1 MAIKMFN
8 NYSNNY
14 LSRVVINN
22 DPTYDNLYDYIEK
35 LFFMNNDKINNIR
48 VSVEDTN
55 ILTILLDVN
64 STHNKELFI
73 KTYDNISYKVIIVSH
88 YYENGFSL
96 NKTYSERILSLDNIV
111 LPELLTILDDYFA
124 NPEL

>member
-14 LSRVVINN
+14 LSRVIINN

-73 KTYDNISYKVIIVSH
+73 KTYDNVSYKVIIVSH

-96 NKTYSERILSLDNIV
+96 NKTYSERILSLDNVV
-111 LPELLTILDDYFA
+111 LPELLTILDEYFA

>member
-1 MAIKMFN
+1 MFN
-8 NYSNNY
+8 NYSDNY
-14 LSRVVINN
+14 LSRVIINN

-73 KTYDNISYKVIIVSH
+73 KTYDNVSYKVIIVSH

-96 NKTYSERILSLDNIV
+96 NKTYSERILSLDNVV

>member
-48 VSVEDTN
+48 VSLEDTN
-55 ILTILLDVN
+55 VLTILLDVN

-73 KTYDNISYKVIIVSH
+73 KTYDKDYYKVIIVSH

>member
-14 LSRVVINN
+14 LSRVIINN

-73 KTYDNISYKVIIVSH
+73 KTYDNVSYKVIIVSH

-96 NKTYSERILSLDNIV
+96 NKTYSERILSLDNVV

>member
-8 NYSNNY
+8 NYSDNY
-14 LSRVVINN
+14 LSRVIINN

-73 KTYDNISYKVIIVSH
+73 KTYDNVSYKVIIVSH

-96 NKTYSERILSLDNIV
+96 NKTYSERILSLDNVV

>member
-14 LSRVVINN
+14 LSRVIINN

-73 KTYDNISYKVIIVSH
+73 KTYDKDYYKVIIVSH